1 MPQQIIGPAQSST
14 QVTTAIN
21 TAVPNVNSR
30 MLSEAR
36 TASADGTG
44 TGTISANTDFVV
56 VTSAGVDNI
65 IVLPTPTPK
74 VVVRLRNGATGY
86 ELRSSAP
93 ATGGINGGVGAAAE
107 SAIAANTYVVCEC
120 DTATSWI
127 CTQYTTAGV
136 ASAVQVAAP

>member
-44 TGTISANTDFVV
+44 TGTISANTDFV
-56 VTSAGVDNI
+56 
-65 IVLPTPTPK
+65 LPTPTPK

-93 ATGGINGGVGAAAE
+93 ATVGINGGVGAAAE